1 MERGECVGGPAA
13 ACATLT
19 RPRWWAL
26 HGVRGTQAS
35 TAMVQ
40 HAPARDKQAINN
52 QQQVWMSDG
61 MKRIR
66 MRIAVGGVILLLAGA
81 AWFFLISFG
90 PR

>member
-1 MERGECVGGPAA
+1 
-13 ACATLT
+13 
-19 RPRWWAL
+19 
-26 HGVRGTQAS
+26 
-35 TAMVQ
+35 MVQ